1 MAEWILPN
9 ILMVF
14 YPGNQVRFLYFYVLY
29 LYSSIIVDEKLE
41 QDRATVDKVFEELS
55 SHDNKID
62 KELFQQKVCVFLF
75 NKRFMVVF
83 KDCPHIWDASSIS

>member
-1 MAEWILPN
+1 MCIPPL
-9 ILMVF
+9 
-14 YPGNQVRFLYFYVLY
+14 
-29 LYSSIIVDEKLE
+29 VDEKLE

-62 KELFQQKVCVFLF
+62 KELFQQKVCIFLF

-83 KDCPHIWDASSIS
+83 KDCLHILDASSIS